1 MATPEEVARATV
13 FLASPTASFI
23 AGTSLLVDGG
33 PTEGA
38 QF

>member
-1 MATPEEVARATV
+1 MATPEEGARAAA

-23 AGTSLLVDGG
+23 TGTSLLVDGG
-33 PTEGA
+33 LTKGA